1 MALQA
6 ETLVEEWLNK
16 KGYFT
21 IRGIREKLNEI
32 DFLAVRNNGD
42 EGWEYVHCE
51 VQVSV
56 RPVAYISK
64 LTKSQMEK
72 LGVKSKT
79 SARARNA
86 ESIKDSV
93 KAWTELKYT
102 SDKKKKL
109 REAIVGGADW
119 QYWLVH
125 GKVKDTNELDCIR
138 AEGVKLIA
146 IKDILQELT
155 ENNTEHS
162 FSSASAGSLV
172 ELINLLNTEEPPA
185 QQQG

>member
-1 MALQA
+1 M
-6 ETLVEEWLNK
+6 
-16 KGYFT
+16 
-21 IRGIREKLNEI
+21 
-32 DFLAVRNNGD
+32 
-42 EGWEYVHCE
+42 
-51 VQVSV
+51 
-56 RPVAYISK
+56 
-64 LTKSQMEK
+64 
-72 LGVKSKT
+72 
-79 SARARNA
+79 
-86 ESIKDSV
+86 

-138 AEGVKLIA
+138 AEGVKLTA

>member
-16 KGYFT
+16 NGYFT

-32 DFLAVRNNGD
+32 DFLAVKSNGE
-42 EGWEYVHCE
+42 EGWEYIHCE

-79 SARARNA
+79 SAKARNS

-93 KAWTELKYT
+93 KAWVELKYT
-102 SDKKKKL
+102 SDKKQKL
-109 REAIVGGADW
+109 RDSVAGSTDW
-119 QYWLVH
+119 QYWFVH
-125 GKVKDTNELDCIR
+125 GKVKDAHELECIR
-138 AEGVKLIA
+138 DEGVKLIA
-146 IKDILQELT
+146 IKDVLQELT
-155 ENNTEHS
+155 QNSTEHS
-162 FSSASAGSLV
+162 FAAASAGDLV
-172 ELINLLNTEEPPA
+172 ELINLLNTEE
-185 QQQG
+185 

>member
-16 KGYFT
+16 NGYFT
-21 IRGIREKLNEI
+21 IRGIKEKLNEI
-32 DFLAVRNNGD
+32 DFLAVRQSEDG
-42 EGWEYVHCE
+42 EWEYVHCE
-51 VQVSV
+51 VLVSM

-64 LTKSQMEK
+64 LTKQQMEK

-79 SARARNA
+79 SAKLRNS
-86 ESIKDSV
+86 ESLKDSV
-93 KAWTELKYT
+93 KAWVEIKYT

-109 REAIVGGADW
+109 RSSVIDTEEW

-125 GKVKDTNELDCIR
+125 GRVKDQNELEQISG
-138 AEGVKLIA
+138 EGVKLVA

-155 ENNTEHS
+155 ANTTEHS
-162 FSSASAGSLV
+162 FSAASAGDLV
-172 ELINLLNTEEPPA
+172 ELINLLNTEE
-185 QQQG
+185 